1 MASVLRGI
9 MAFADMASVK
19 WNPDALTKAANAAV
33 AQRAS
38 HMQTLLDSLHATE
51 RGKDVSAVKSVLAS
65 RWQQDFGVMPSDEWL
80 TTYAERLAEGRR
92 IVVSPQTIPAGSL

>member
-1 MASVLRGI
+1 MADI
-9 MAFADMASVK
+9 K

-38 HMQTLLDSLHATE
+38 QMQALLDSLHATE
-51 RGKDVSAVKSVLAS
+51 RGKDVSAVKYVLAS

-80 TTYAERLAEGRR
+80 TAYAEQLAAGRR
-92 IVVSPQTIPAGSL
+92 IIVNAQTIPTGSL

>member
-1 MASVLRGI
+1 MASVLSGI
-9 MAFADMASVK
+9 VEFADMADIK

-38 HMQTLLDSLHATE
+38 QMQTLLDSLHATE

-80 TTYAERLAEGRR
+80 TAYAERLAEGRPI
-92 IVVSPQTIPAGSL
+92 IVNPQTIPAGSL